1 MVSRDASR
9 RMCRKSRS
17 GHEDLPP
24 AREVSILSTVTTA
37 SRPVPHIAG
46 YRTFL
51 AVVAIS
57 YFTLIALLPYRWGPP
72 DMRLLIP
79 VSLAYLVMGIWGFDY
94 ATRVRRLPVSL
105 GYLLVQFALGIWV
118 NRIAL
123 DGTLPVILLPIA
135 AQAVWL
141 LPRWWALAVC
151 ALVVIGVSGY
161 LSWVPSW
168 PDWLRNLAIATAGV
182 AFVVV
187 YVSVAV
193 RERDARERI
202 EQLSSQVADL
212 AAANE
217 RNRLARE
224 IHDTLG
230 HYLTVIHVQL
240 EAARAVA
247 PTDADKSALAINRA
261 QSLAKDGLAAVRQSV
276 RTLRDDGP
284 VQSVV
289 DQLRTL
295 VDAVQDDTFVAT
307 LTVSGEPRP
316 VRPAVALALHRSA
329 LEALTNVRRHA
340 RAKKADV
347 QLTFAPQGR
356 VTLTVVDD
364 GEGTERTE
372 GGFGLVGLRE
382 RAEDLGGVA
391 RWVSAPGQGFTVT
404 IELPA

>member
-1 MVSRDASR
+1 MGPCSAAIS
-9 RMCRKSRS
+9 
-17 GHEDLPP
+17 
-24 AREVSILSTVTTA
+24 VSILTTVN
-37 SRPVPHIAG
+37 SSESHVPQIAG

-72 DMRLLIP
+72 DMRLLVP
-79 VSLAYLVMGIWGFDY
+79 ASLAYLVMGIWGFEY

-105 GYLLVQFALGIWV
+105 AYLLIEFAIGIYV

-141 LPRWWALAVC
+141 LPRWWAVAMC
-151 ALVVIGVSGY
+151 TLVIVGVSGY
-161 LSWVPSW
+161 LSWVPTW
-168 PDWLRNLAIATAGV
+168 PLWLRNLAIATAGV

-193 RERDARERI
+193 RERNARERI
-202 EQLSSQVADL
+202 EQLSLQVADL

-247 PTDADKSALAINRA
+247 PTDAEKASLAINRA
-261 QSLAKDGLAAVRQSV
+261 QTLAKDGLAAVRQSV
-276 RTLRDDGP
+276 KALRENTP
-284 VQSVV
+284 VQSVSQ
-289 DQLRTL
+289 QLRSL
-295 VDAVQDDTFVAT
+295 VEAVRDESFAVS
-307 LTVSGEPRP
+307 LTVAGTERP
-316 VRPAVALALHRSA
+316 VRPAVALALHRAA
-329 LEALTNVRRHA
+329 LEAITNVRRHA
-340 RAKKADV
+340 NAHRADV
-347 QLTFAPQGR
+347 SLTFGADGR
-356 VTLTVVDD
+356 VSLEVRDD
-364 GEGTERTE
+364 GVGAVKTD

-382 RAEDLGGVA
+382 RAEDLGG
-391 RWVSAPGQGFTVT
+391 RLQWETAPGNGFALTM
-404 IELPA
+404 ELPA

>member
-1 MVSRDASR
+1 MVMDSCGRAV
-9 RMCRKSRS
+9 
-17 GHEDLPP
+17 P
-24 AREVSILSTVTTA
+24 VSILTTVNSSDT
-37 SRPVPHIAG
+37 RVPQIAG

-72 DMRLLIP
+72 DMRLLVP
-79 VSLAYLVMGIWGFDY
+79 ASLAYLVMGIWGFEY
-94 ATRVRRLPVSL
+94 ATRVRKLPVSL
-105 GYLLVQFALGIWV
+105 AYLLIEFAIGIYV

-141 LPRWWALAVC
+141 LPRWWAVAICV
-151 ALVVIGVSGY
+151 LVIIGVSGY
-161 LSWVPSW
+161 LSWVPTW
-168 PDWLRNLAIATAGV
+168 PAWFRNLAIATAGV
-182 AFVVV
+182 SFVVV

-193 RERDARERI
+193 RERTARERI

-240 EAARAVA
+240 EAAKALS
-247 PTDADKSALAINRA
+247 PTDAEKAALAINRA

-276 RTLRDDGP
+276 KALRDNTP
-284 VQSVV
+284 VQSVSQ
-289 DQLRTL
+289 QLRSLVEAVRDESFAVTL
-295 VDAVQDDTFVAT
+295 SVAGT
-307 LTVSGEPRP
+307 ERP
-316 VRPAVALALHRSA
+316 VRPAVALALHRAA
-329 LEALTNVRRHA
+329 LEAITNVRRHA
-340 RAKKADV
+340 NARRADV
-347 QLTFAPQGR
+347 SLTFGADGR
-356 VTLTVVDD
+356 VSLGVKDD
-364 GEGTERTE
+364 GVGAEKTD

-382 RAEDLGGVA
+382 RAEDLGG
-391 RWVSAPGQGFTVT
+391 RLQWETAPGNGFALTM
-404 IELPA
+404 ELPS

>member
-1 MVSRDASR
+1 MNAPDS
-9 RMCRKSRS
+9 
-17 GHEDLPP
+17 H
-24 AREVSILSTVTTA
+24 
-37 SRPVPHIAG
+37 VPQIAG

-79 VSLAYLVMGIWGFDY
+79 ASLAYLVMGIWGFEY

-105 GYLLVQFALGIWV
+105 AYLLIEFAIGIYV

-141 LPRWWALAVC
+141 LPRWWAIAMCV
-151 ALVVIGVSGY
+151 LVIIGVSGY
-161 LSWVPSW
+161 LSWVPTW
-168 PDWLRNLAIATAGV
+168 PDWFRNLAIATAGV
-182 AFVVV
+182 SFVVV

-193 RERDARERI
+193 RERAARQRI
-202 EQLSSQVADL
+202 EQLSLEVADL

-240 EAARAVA
+240 EAAKAIA
-247 PTDADKSALAINRA
+247 PSDGAKATMAINRA
-261 QSLAKDGLAAVRQSV
+261 QVLAKDGLAAVRQSV
-276 RTLRDDGP
+276 KALRDNTP
-284 VQSVV
+284 VLSVA
-289 DQLRTL
+289 DQLTSL
-295 VDAVQDDTFVAT
+295 VEAVRDESFAVS
-307 LTVSGEPRP
+307 LTVTGTERP
-316 VRPAVALALHRSA
+316 VRPAVALALHRAA
-329 LEALTNVRRHA
+329 LEAITNVRRHA
-340 RAKKADV
+340 KARRADV
-347 QLTFAPQGR
+347 MLAFDDEGR
-356 VTLTVVDD
+356 VILTVKDD
-364 GEGTERTE
+364 GVGTERAE

-382 RAEDLGGVA
+382 RAEDLGGRLA
-391 RWVSAPGQGFTVT
+391 WQTAPGQGFALTV
-404 IELPA
+404 ELPA

>member
-1 MVSRDASR
+1 MASTD
-9 RMCRKSRS
+9 SS
-17 GHEDLPP
+17 
-24 AREVSILSTVTTA
+24 
-37 SRPVPHIAG
+37 VPQIAG

-79 VSLAYLVMGIWGFDY
+79 VSLAYLVMGIWGFEY
-94 ATRVRRLPVSL
+94 ATRVRKLPVSL
-105 GYLLVQFALGIWV
+105 AYLLIEFAIGIYV

-141 LPRWWALAVC
+141 LPRWWALAMCV
-151 ALVVIGVSGY
+151 LVIVGVSGY
-161 LSWVPSW
+161 LSWVPTW
-168 PDWLRNLAIATAGV
+168 PLWFRNLAIATAGV
-182 AFVVV
+182 SFVVV

-193 RERDARERI
+193 RERNARQRI

-230 HYLTVIHVQL
+230 HYLTVIHIQL
-240 EAARAVA
+240 EAAKAVA
-247 PTDADKSALAINRA
+247 PTDADKAGMAINRA

-276 RTLRDDGP
+276 KALRDNTP
-284 VQSVV
+284 VQSVA
-289 DQLRTL
+289 DQLRSL
-295 VDAVQDDTFVAT
+295 VEAVRDESFGVA
-307 LTVSGEPRP
+307 LSVKGSERP
-316 VRPAVALALHRSA
+316 VRPAVALALHRAA
-329 LEALTNVRRHA
+329 LEAITNVRRHA
-340 RAKKADV
+340 RARQAAVTLAFETD
-347 QLTFAPQGR
+347 GR
-356 VTLTVVDD
+356 VSLKVEDD
-364 GEGTERTE
+364 GEGAAKTE

-382 RAEDLGGVA
+382 RAEDLGG
-391 RWVSAPGQGFTVT
+391 RLQWETAPGKGFALTM
-404 IELPA
+404 ELPA

>member
-1 MVSRDASR
+1 M
-9 RMCRKSRS
+9 
-17 GHEDLPP
+17 
-24 AREVSILSTVTTA
+24 SILTTM
-37 SRPVPHIAG
+37 IAG

-79 VSLAYLVMGIWGFDY
+79 ASLAYLVLGIWGFDN
-94 ATRVRRLPVSL
+94 ASRARRLPVSV
-105 GYLLVQFALGIWV
+105 GYLLIEFALGIWV

-141 LPRWWALAVC
+141 LPRWWAIAMCV
-151 ALVVIGVSGY
+151 LVIVGVSGN

-168 PDWLRNLAIATAGV
+168 PDWFRNLAIATSGV

-193 RERDARERI
+193 RERAARQKI
-202 EQLSSQVADL
+202 EQLSAQVADL

-240 EAARAVA
+240 EAAKAVA
-247 PTDADKSALAINRA
+247 PLDADKATMAINRA
-261 QSLAKDGLAAVRQSV
+261 QTLAKDGLAAVRQSV
-276 RTLRDDGP
+276 RALRDNTQ
-284 VQSVV
+284 VQSVAE
-289 DQLRTL
+289 QLRSL
-295 VDAVQDDTFVAT
+295 VEAVRDESFVVT
-307 LTVSGEPRP
+307 LTVTGTERP
-316 VRPAVALALHRSA
+316 VRPAVALALHRAA
-329 LEALTNVRRHA
+329 LEAITNVRRHA
-340 RAKKADV
+340 QARRAEVTLVFEHD
-347 QLTFAPQGR
+347 GR
-356 VTLTVVDD
+356 VSLTVKDD
-364 GEGTERTE
+364 GIGAERAE
-372 GGFGLVGLRE
+372 GGFGLIGLRE
-382 RAEDLGGVA
+382 RAEDLGG
-391 RWVSAPGQGFTVT
+391 RLLWDTAPGQGFALTV
-404 IELPA
+404 ELPA

>member
-1 MVSRDASR
+1 MAACGTRLSV
-9 RMCRKSRS
+9 
-17 GHEDLPP
+17 P
-24 AREVSILSTVTTA
+24 ILTTVN
-37 SRPVPHIAG
+37 SSESPVPQIAG

-57 YFTLIALLPYRWGPP
+57 YFTMIALLPYRWGPP
-72 DMRLLIP
+72 DMRLLVP
-79 VSLAYLVMGIWGFDY
+79 ASLAYLVMGIWGFEY

-105 GYLLVQFALGIWV
+105 AYLLIEFAIGIYV

-141 LPRWWALAVC
+141 LPRWWAVAMCV
-151 ALVVIGVSGY
+151 LVIIGVSGY

-168 PDWLRNLAIATAGV
+168 PEWFRNLAIATAGV
-182 AFVVV
+182 SFVVV

-193 RERDARERI
+193 RERTARERI

-240 EAARAVA
+240 EAAKALA
-247 PTDADKSALAINRA
+247 PTDAEKASMAINRA
-261 QSLAKDGLAAVRQSV
+261 QTLAKDGLAAVRQSV
-276 RTLRDDGP
+276 KALRDNTA

-289 DQLRTL
+289 DQLRSL
-295 VDAVQDDTFVAT
+295 IEAVRDESFAARLSVVGT
-307 LTVSGEPRP
+307 ERP
-316 VRPAVALALHRSA
+316 VRPAVALALHRAA
-329 LEALTNVRRHA
+329 LEAITNVRRHA
-340 RAKKADV
+340 NARRADV
-347 QLTFAPQGR
+347 TLVFDANGR
-356 VTLTVVDD
+356 VSLTVKDD
-364 GEGTERTE
+364 GVGALKTD
-372 GGFGLVGLRE
+372 GGFGLTGLRE
-382 RAEDLGGVA
+382 RAEDLGG
-391 RWVSAPGQGFTVT
+391 RLQWETAPGQGFALTMD
-404 IELPA
+404 LPA

>member
-1 MVSRDASR
+1 MDACGVAISVSR
-9 RMCRKSRS
+9 
-17 GHEDLPP
+17 LT
-24 AREVSILSTVTTA
+24 TVNATQ
-37 SRPVPHIAG
+37 SDVPQIAG

-51 AVVAIS
+51 GVVAIS

-79 VSLAYLVMGIWGFDY
+79 ASLAYLVMGIWGFEY

-105 GYLLVQFALGIWV
+105 AYLLSEFAIGIYV

-141 LPRWWALAVC
+141 LPRWWAMAMCV
-151 ALVVIGVSGY
+151 LVIVGVSGY
-161 LSWVPSW
+161 LSWVPTW
-168 PDWLRNLAIATAGV
+168 PDWFRNLAIATAGV
-182 AFVVV
+182 SFVVV

-193 RERDARERI
+193 RERAARQRI
-202 EQLSSQVADL
+202 EQLSLEVADL

-240 EAARAVA
+240 EAAKAIA
-247 PTDADKSALAINRA
+247 PSDSGKATMAINRA
-261 QSLAKDGLAAVRQSV
+261 QTLAKDGLAAVRQSV
-276 RTLRDDGP
+276 KALRDNTP
-284 VQSVV
+284 VLSVA
-289 DQLRTL
+289 DQLKSL
-295 VDAVQDDTFVAT
+295 VEAVHDESFAVS
-307 LTVSGEPRP
+307 LTVTGTARP
-316 VRPAVALALHRSA
+316 VRPAVALALHRAA

-340 RAKKADV
+340 KARQADV
-347 QLTFAPQGR
+347 TLAFDDDGR
-356 VTLTVVDD
+356 VLLTVKDD
-364 GEGTERTE
+364 GVGTEKAE

-382 RAEDLGGVA
+382 RAEDLGG
-391 RWVSAPGQGFTVT
+391 RLSWHTAPGQGFALTV
-404 IELPA
+404 EFPA